1 MTGRPYKPPAPRAVP
16 KTVDDIESLTPGFLS
31 TMDGRTA
38 LVRTMRRN
46 YETLL
51 NDIGGAGE
59 ASHIK
64 ASLAERFVFLETLL
78 ATLEQEIAAGTT
90 DRDKAV
96 GRWTQAVN
104 SLVGLAKVLG
114 PARRVANAPWLDATV
129 NEVDGDD

>member
-1 MTGRPYKPPAPRAVP
+1 MTGRPYKPPAPKTPP
-16 KTVDDIESLTPGFLS
+16 KTADDVESLTPGFLS

-38 LVRTMRRN
+38 LVRNLRRN

-59 ASHIK
+59 VSHIK
-64 ASLAERFVFLETLL
+64 ASLAERFVFLESML
-78 ATLEQEIAAGTT
+78 ATLEQEIASGTLEL
-90 DRDKAV
+90 DQAM

-114 PARRVANAPWLDATV
+114 PTRRANDAPWLDGTV
-129 NEVDGDD
+129 IEGEEND